1 MKILMITGSPHRN
14 GTSNTLAREFAKG
27 AEEAGH
33 EVDIYDAAR
42 RNIHPC
48 LGCDGCGMAG
58 NCVQKDDGNA
68 LLDRLLRS
76 DAVVFVTPV
85 YYFGMSAQLKTVI
98 DRFYARNGAITAKR
112 MKAALIATAWNDD
125 DTVMKGIEVTFGI
138 IFDYLDFVNV
148 GSVLAKGSGTVGMMP
163 LKYRRQAYELVRS
176 I

>member
-1 MKILMITGSPHRN
+1 M
-14 GTSNTLAREFAKG
+14 
-27 AEEAGH
+27 
-33 EVDIYDAAR
+33 
-42 RNIHPC
+42 
-48 LGCDGCGMAG
+48 
-58 NCVQKDDGNA
+58 QKDDGNA

-76 DAVVFVTPV
+76 DAVIFVTPV

-98 DRFYARNGAITAKR
+98 GRFYARNGAITAKR

-148 GSVLAKGSGTVGMMP
+148 GSVLAKGSGTVGIMP
-163 LKYRRQAYELVRS
+163 LKYRRQAYEPGRA